1 MHELTLAADA
11 LRQVIRKTWWIP
23 LVQGLS
29 ALLMGVLILTRPAP
43 TLTLLTIFL
52 GAYWLVGGIF
62 DAVGAVSRRDS
73 DRHWLLALTA
83 GVISAIVGAL
93 LLGQPMLGALVTS
106 VAAVTLIAIGAVV
119 SGILSVVWAVRVRH
133 EIHGEGWIILIGVM
147 SILLGLVLLATPL
160 LSAIALIQVAAILA
174 IVGGVAGIITAFR
187 LRSVLS

>member
-23 LVQGLS
+23 LVQGLL
-29 ALLMGVLILTRPAP
+29 AFVIGVLILTRPAP